1 MVALVVRPRLPKQA
15 LQEVNIWSL
24 GQEDPLKEGLAIHS
38 VYLPGESRAQ
48 RSLVSYSPQWGKESD
63 TTEVT

>member
-1 MVALVVRPRLPKQA
+1 MVALVVRPRLPKQV

-24 GQEDPLKEGLAIHS
+24 RQEDPLEEGLAIHS
-38 VYLPGESRAQ
+38 EFLPGESYAQ
-48 RSLVSYSPQWGKESD
+48 RSLVSYSPQWGRESD